1 MRLKTLH
8 AIRVAI
14 QAVDRV
20 LNANLPM
27 TNIWANSS
35 VVSTHKQTR

>member
-1 MRLKTLH
+1 MRLKTIH

-14 QAVDRV
+14 QTIDRV

-27 TNIWANSS
+27 MNIWANSALP
-35 VVSTHKQTR
+35 THKQTR

>member
-1 MRLKTLH
+1 MRLKVIH

-14 QAVDRV
+14 QTADRV

-27 TNIWANSS
+27 TNVWANSS
-35 VVSTHKQTR
+35 TQKPTR